1 MRVPLRATMLA
12 LPALLLA
19 LACGGDVTS
28 PGADD
33 VTYAPELGINLSQ
46 MTRTASG
53 LYYQDVTVGDGTAA
67 TSGRGVLVL
76 YRGWLSN
83 GTLFDE
89 RQDPDDPIG
98 FTLGIGEVIRGW
110 DEGLVGMREGGTR
123 KLVIPPALA
132 YGDQRNGPIPA
143 NSVLVFEV
151 TLLDVQ

>member
-1 MRVPLRATMLA
+1 MRVPLRATLLA

-19 LACGGDVTS
+19 LGCRGEVTS
-28 PGADD
+28 PGAED
-33 VTYAPELGINLSQ
+33 VTYAPELGIDLSQ
-46 MTRTASG
+46 MTRSASG

-67 TSGRGVLVL
+67 ASGQGVMVL

-89 RQDPDDPIG
+89 RQDPADPIG
-98 FTLGIGEVIRGW
+98 FTLGNGEVIRGW
-110 DEGLVGMREGGTR
+110 DEGLIGMREGGTR